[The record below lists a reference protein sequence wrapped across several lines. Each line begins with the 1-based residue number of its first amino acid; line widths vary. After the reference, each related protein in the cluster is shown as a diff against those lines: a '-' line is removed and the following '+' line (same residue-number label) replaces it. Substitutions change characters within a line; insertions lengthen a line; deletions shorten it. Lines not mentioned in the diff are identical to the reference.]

1 MGCRPGVNGSVMF
14 QTKPLHVR
22 TPGRLQAVVFDVGE
36 TLLDES
42 RMWWEWA
49 DWLGVSHLTLAGL
62 LGATIARG
70 QDHVEALRLVRP
82 GLDLATERR
91 ARADAGVPDELRP
104 GDLYSDAL
112 PCIAALREMGLVV
125 GAAGNT
131 GAEVERLLR
140 TGCGVDVVASSDGLG
155 VAKPAPAFFAAIVQL
170 VGVEPGR
177 IAYVGDRVDNDVLP
191 AQAAGMLAVHIRR
204 GPWGHLH
211 AAMPEAARADVRIES
226 LRELPGRLGGAAA
239 VRPGPDSGP
248 RR

>member
-1 MGCRPGVNGSVMF
+1 MF
-14 QTKPLHVR
+14 QTKPLHVCR
-22 TPGRLQAVVFDVGE
+22 PGPLRAVVFDVGE
-36 TLLDES
+36 TLVDES
-42 RMWWEWA
+42 RMWSEWA
-49 DWLGVSHLTLAGL
+49 AWLGVSDLTLAGL

-70 QDHVEALRLVRP
+70 QHHVEALRMVRP

-104 GDLYSDAL
+104 GDLYPDAL
-112 PCIAALREMGLVV
+112 PCIAALREIGLVV

-131 GAEVERLLR
+131 GAEVERFLHA
-140 TGCGVDVVASSDGLG
+140 GCGVDVVASSDGLG
-155 VAKPAPAFFAAIVQL
+155 VAKPAPAFFAAIIEL

-191 AQAAGMLAVHIRR
+191 AQTAGMLAVHIRR

-211 AAMPEAARADVRIES
+211 AAMPEAARADIRIES
-226 LRELPGRLGGAAA
+226 LAELPGRLARAAR
-239 VRPGPDSGP
+239 VRPGHDPRP

>member
-1 MGCRPGVNGSVMF
+1 MF

-22 TPGRLQAVVFDVGE
+22 PEERLRAVVFDVGE

-42 RMWWEWA
+42 RMWSEWA
-49 DWLGVSHLTLAGL
+49 RWLGVSDLTLAGL

-70 QDHVEALRLVRP
+70 QDHVGALRAVKP
-82 GLDLATERR
+82 GLDLAAERR
-91 ARADAGVPDELRP
+91 ARAQAGVPDELRP
-104 GDLYSDAL
+104 GDLYPDAL

-131 GAEVERLLR
+131 GVEVERLLR
-140 TGCGVDVVASSDGLG
+140 TSCGVEAVASSAGLG
-155 VAKPAPAFFAAIVQL
+155 VAKPAPGFFAAVAEL

-191 AQAAGMLAVHIRR
+191 ALDAGMVAVHIRR

-211 AAMPEAARADVRIES
+211 AGLAEAARAHIRIDS
-226 LRELPGRLGGAAA
+226 LAELPGRLA
-239 VRPGPDSGP
+239 VHMG
-248 RR
+248 